1 MYIHTYIALLS
12 LLRNDLGSFSPFSLS
27 IACSVQ
33 ARDETTEGSGRQ
45 HDAYPA
51 QILEITIYS
60 EFFIGYKL
68 GH

>member
-12 LLRNDLGSFSPFSLS
+12 LLRNDLGSFSPFSRS

-45 HDAYPA
+45 HEAYPA
-51 QILEITIYS
+51 
-60 EFFIGYKL
+60 
-68 GH
+68 